1 MSEFDRTYGGYRI
14 FVGDLGPRVGKYE
27 LEREFEY
34 YGPLINVWVAR
45 NPPGFAFLVYKYK
58 EDADRAAR
66 ALDGRT
72 VCGRRVRVEH
82 ARPMPPR
89 GSRRPPPPRR
99 WDPSMKCYTC
109 GERGHFARDCDRDH
123 YRSSRRSSRYSRSR
137 SRSPI
142 RSRSR
147 SRSHSRSAGGYS
159 RSRSRSYSPG
169 RR

>member
-34 YGPLINVWVAR
+34 YGPLINVWVA
-45 NPPGFAFLVYKYK
+45 
-58 EDADRAAR
+58 
-66 ALDGRT
+66 RT